1 MIASR
6 LNRLEEKREKK
17 LLYFALG
24 GIAFIILFV
33 AIFGLKTL
41 VQFSVL
47 VDRARGGTPVEKTS
61 TVILPPALDE
71 LPVATYSGTLALTG
85 KAEPKLSLTL
95 FINDF
100 EAKNITVPDSGLFS
114 IENVTVKEGT
124 NTFRAQL
131 KDTKGN
137 KSELSNEVVT
147 LIKKTAP
154 ILELSSPEDNKTITG
169 EPNTVTVTGKTED
182 NARITVN
189 GRWVT
194 MGTNNSF
201 TYAYSLSEGDT
212 TLEIVATDQ
221 AGNQKT
227 VKRKVSYHK

>member
-1 MIASR
+1 MNSHS
-6 LNRLEEKREKK
+6 NFQWNTK
-17 LLYFALG
+17 
-24 GIAFIILFV
+24 
-33 AIFGLKTL
+33 
-41 VQFSVL
+41 
-47 VDRARGGTPVEKTS
+47 
-61 TVILPPALDE
+61 
-71 LPVATYSGTLALTG
+71 LTG

-100 EAKNITVPDSGLFS
+100 EAKNIIVPQSGIFS
-114 IENVTVKEGT
+114 IENVTVKDGT
-124 NTFRAQL
+124 NSFRVQL
-131 KDTKGN
+131 KDSAGN
-137 KSELSNEVVT
+137 KSELSNEVTT

-169 EPNTVTVTGKTED
+169 ESNAVTISGKTED

-201 TYAYSLSEGDT
+201 TYSYPLSEGDT

-227 VKRKVSYHK
+227 VKRNVTYRK